1 MSHLSI
7 VLLICFLSFVIIYIN
22 MVLFRVYPSSLENP
36 RGLRAHMKQAH
47 SLETLVMILV
57 VSGCTPQVDREP
69 SSPGAVSPSPAT
81 IPGTATPQQEQK
93 TSSAIEATNHLAASD
108 GQTLATLPAKER
120 EALYAGGRA
129 LVEEFVSA
137 FSRGDTA
144 AAETKFVSKKAFEA
158 IVAPGF
164 QSILGAGLLA
174 KNKQE
179 LANLVEALRGHKVES
194 WKWKPGKLV
203 KTKPQ
208 SAFASSLIQFAGGT
222 IELEVDGAFIA
233 VRIDQMVQ
241 LDGTWMIFQMH
252 NL

>member
-1 MSHLSI
+1 
-7 VLLICFLSFVIIYIN
+7 
-22 MVLFRVYPSSLENP
+22 
-36 RGLRAHMKQAH
+36 MKQAH

-69 SSPGAVSPSPAT
+69 SSPGAASSAT
-81 IPGTATPQQEQK
+81 TPGTATPQQEQK
-93 TSSAIEATNHLAASD
+93 TSSAIEAADHGAAAD
-108 GQTLATLPAKER
+108 GETLEATLPAKER
-120 EALYAGGRA
+120 EALHAGGRA

-137 FSRGDTA
+137 FSSGDAA
-144 AAETKFVSKKAFEA
+144 AAETKFVSKKDFEA
-158 IVAPGF
+158 IVSPGF
-164 QSILGAGLLA
+164 RSILGASLLV

-194 WKWKPGKLV
+194 WKWKPGELV
-203 KTKPQ
+203 KSKPQ
-208 SAFASSLIQFAGGT
+208 SAFASSLIQLVGGT

-241 LDGTWMIFQMH
+241 LDGSWVIFQMH